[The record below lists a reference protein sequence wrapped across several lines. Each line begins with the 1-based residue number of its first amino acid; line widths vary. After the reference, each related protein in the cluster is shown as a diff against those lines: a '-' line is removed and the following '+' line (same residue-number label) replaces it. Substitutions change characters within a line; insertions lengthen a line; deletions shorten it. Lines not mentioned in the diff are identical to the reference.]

1 METTTAAAE
10 FTATIARY
18 FHINSRTRRY
28 RKGADMKVEIVE
40 AVQLAATVPGY
51 YSEDTQRALGSA
63 FAAVCGYRKHI
74 LGCRINGVTIF
85 KIQEMTPWQFAQM
98 LGDMIDKGVTNV
110 FEAELYFQAMGRN

>member
-10 FTATIARY
+10 FTATVARY

-28 RKGADMKVEIVE
+28 RKGLDIKAEIVE

-51 YSEDTQRALGSA
+51 YSEATQQGLRVA
-63 FAAVCGYRKHI
+63 FAAICGYRKHI
-74 LGCRINGVTIF
+74 LGSRIDGVTIS
-85 KIQEMTPWQFAQM
+85 KIRDMTPWQFTQM

-110 FEAELYFQAMGRN
+110 FEAELYFQAMR